1 MDLTLPAA
9 FKSGDKLLLA
19 TGQTFEKGMA
29 LCSPSSYTWLVD
41 GEFDELR
48 LSVGAAK
55 SSLGGSVFD
64 VWGDGK
70 LLTSTPLLRPK
81 SIYPELHKISVPVKG
96 IRSLSFV
103 VNRFFVHDS
112 ADKTDAHVIIGDP
125 LLIKN
130 K

>member
-1 MDLTLPAA
+1 MDLTLPNG
-9 FKSGDKLLLA
+9 FKSTDKLLLA

-29 LCSPSSYTWLVD
+29 LCSPSSYTWLVN

-55 SSLGGSVFD
+55 ASLGGSVFEI
-64 VWGDGK
+64 WGDGK

-81 SIYPELHKISVPVKG
+81 SIYPELHQISIPIKG

-103 VNRFFVHDS
+103 VNRFFVHDPIDIS
-112 ADKTDAHVIIGDP
+112 DVHVIVGEP
-125 LLIKN
+125 KFIKN
-130 K
+130 